1 MLTLKKRIQRL
12 EVTKPTSVFWFIHLI
27 TATQAEFRGYKVSW
41 PDSEEVF
48 SGEDRLALQNQI
60 ESAGKARQ
68 LSQAILAQI

>member
-41 PDSEEVF
+41 PDTEEVF

-60 ESAGKARQ
+60 ELTARVRGMSQ
-68 LSQAILAQI
+68 LILSQI